1 MEPPSR
7 VRKADDRLATA
18 ADTMCFIVGIGE
30 CASDEAI
37 G

>member
-1 MEPPSR
+1 MGTPSR
-7 VRKADDRLATA
+7 VRKTGDRLATA
-18 ADTMCFIVGIGE
+18 AGAMRFIVGIGE